1 MSLRGLRIHI
11 AGSAA
16 SDADR
21 DLLEGAHEFVS
32 VLSERLIGAGAG
44 LVLGVGDEP
53 LGDEGLPCTFD
64 WTVLDVIAR
73 TPDPGT
79 GWPADQPGRFRVV
92 ASQRALE
99 KIPDSR
105 EAIWSECTGR
115 IDFELEAL
123 RPGWRMGGVLRTA
136 QMLRGDVLV
145 VLGGGAGVEQ
155 LADELYSDEGKRV
168 VPIRCDLGAISGDGN
183 GGGSYLHSGALSNP
197 RAFFELREGTP
208 SATARLA
215 ALQIRTADEAATVA
229 VAVESLIADL
239 KPPRAFYVRL
249 LSRELN
255 EFESVEAFF
264 RRVVDPVVIAK
275 GFTPH
280 EVGRDRPLAAFM
292 NTEIFEGLHRAALVV
307 TDLTG
312 VRPNCT
318 MELGYALAR
327 RRRVIISAMD
337 GTRLPFDSDKLPTH
351 FWSPDQASCAR
362 EEAFR
367 TWLERHLDMP
377 PIVQ

>member
-1 MSLRGLRIHI
+1 MGVQGLRIHI

-16 SDADR
+16 RDTDR
-21 DLLEGAHEFVS
+21 TLLKAAHEFVS
-32 VLSERLIGAGAG
+32 ELTQRLIGAGTG

-53 LGDEGLPCTFD
+53 IGEEGLPCTFD
-64 WTVLDVIAR
+64 WTVLDGIAR
-73 TPDPGT
+73 TPDPGP
-79 GWPADQPGRFRVV
+79 GWPDDQPGRFRVV

-99 KIPDSR
+99 KIPNHR
-105 EAIWSECTGR
+105 EATWIECTGR
-115 IDFELEAL
+115 TDVELEVSRA
-123 RPGWRMGGVLRTA
+123 GWRMGGVLRAA
-136 QMLRGDVLV
+136 QVMRGDVLV
-145 VLGGGAGVEQ
+145 VVGGGAGVEQ
-155 LADELYSDEGKRV
+155 LAELYSDEGKRV
-168 VPIRCDLGAISGDGN
+168 VPIRCDLGAISGDGS
-183 GGGSYLHSGALSNP
+183 GGGSYLHRGALSNP
-197 RAFFELREGTP
+197 RAFFELRDGTG

-215 ALQIRTADEAATVA
+215 ALQIATADQAAKVA
-229 VAVESLIADL
+229 AAVESLIVDL

-249 LSRELN
+249 LSRELS

-264 RRVVDPVVIAK
+264 RRVVDPVVSAK

-307 TDLTG
+307 ADLTG

-327 RRRVIISAMD
+327 RRRVVISAMD

-351 FWSPDQASCAR
+351 FWNPDQASCVSQ
-362 EEAFR
+362 EAFR

-377 PIVQ
+377 PLVQ